1 MAVTRRSMMGLVAAS
16 PLLAQLGQAAGPD
29 GEAADWPGW
38 ALTRR
43 ALYDD
48 LAAQARRGTDIRE
61 FGARLDGQTDDSDAL
76 ERALASG
83 APAILIPAGRG
94 LSMLIRRQIRI
105 TRPVVLLGAGG
116 QATIKYAGRD
126 KDLFLACALEEDPA
140 RFLGPI
146 RLDNLRIIRPEPL
159 RAHGKLLLGYNL
171 RGVSVTRCASERM
184 GLVGMH
190 HMLQRLRRY
199 RRAEGTV
206 VEDPA
211 LKSGFSAT
219 LDDLCEDLQ
228 VHDCETDARSYM
240 SQMVRFDFTRRVAI
254 SHCRGRFANVSWW
267 GGGGRRKEGGDLRH
281 PRRVRDVYVA
291 DSEFSHAL
299 GGIYGNNGQ
308 DILIARNKVAM
319 VVDIGIDFEGCV
331 NAVAR
336 DNIVTNAGNFCLA
349 TFFAA
354 KNILFEN
361 NLCIQDG
368 GGTNIHLQLRARKMG
383 AANGRTLLALRSA
396 GFGAVDGAI
405 EVAFRNNRFAWQGA
419 DGVGGCVPSFFG
431 RMEVSG
437 NRFENVTCNLAYR
450 RTGSLIVADNQFTFA
465 EGVVPVRP
473 VISGNAAQMTVQRNR
488 IHVASAVDAPLRAIQ
503 LTLLPDSKSALV
515 EGNQIDAAAAG
526 LPIVMAAPAE
536 THAEVVVRDNSGGG
550 LLVTEGLVVRADGNQ
565 DAAGRPVVPRIIP
578 VESAAPAA
586 PPAESSDEESSPST
600 ADADESALEM
610 ASAPALLRSQ
620 KLANT

>member
-1 MAVTRRSMMGLVAAS
+1 MSLTRRSMIGLVATS
-16 PLLAQLGQAAGPD
+16 PLLAQLGRAAGPD
-29 GEAADWPGW
+29 GEAADWPAW
-38 ALTRR
+38 ARTRWQ
-43 ALYDD
+43 LYDE
-48 LAAQARRGTDIRE
+48 LAGLARRGTDVRE
-61 FGARLDGQTDDSDAL
+61 FGARLDGTSDDADAL
-76 ERALASG
+76 ERALAAG
-83 APAILIPAGRG
+83 AAAILIPAGPGR
-94 LSMLIRRQIRI
+94 SMRIGRQIRI
-105 TRPVVLLGAGG
+105 TRPTVLIGTGG
-116 QATIKYAGRD
+116 QAAIEYTGRE
-126 KDLFLACALEEDPA
+126 KDMFLACALEEDPT

-159 RAHGKLLLGYNL
+159 RPHGKLLLGYNL
-171 RGVSVTRCASERM
+171 RGVSVTRCTSERM

-199 RRAEGTV
+199 RRAGGSIA
-206 VEDPA
+206 EDPA

-228 VHDCETDARSYM
+228 VHDCRTDARTYM

-254 SHCRGRFANVSWW
+254 SHCHGRFANVSWW
-267 GGGGRRKEGGDLRH
+267 GGGGRRDEGGDLRH

-368 GGTNIHLQLRARKMG
+368 GATNIHLQLRARKMG

-405 EVAFRNNRFAWQGA
+405 EVAFRNNRFVWQGS

-431 RMEVSG
+431 RLEVSG

-450 RTGSLIVADNQFTFA
+450 RTGSLIVADNQLTFGK
-465 EGVVPVRP
+465 GVLPVRP
-473 VISGNAAQMTVQRNR
+473 VISGNAAQLSVQRNR
-488 IHVASAVDAPLRAIQ
+488 IRLADAPTGQLRAIQ
-503 LTLLPDSKSALV
+503 LALLPGSKFALV
-515 EGNQIDAAAAG
+515 EGNRIEAAAD
-526 LPIVMAAPAE
+526 LPIVMVAP
-536 THAEVVVRDNSGGG
+536 SGTPASVILRNNHGG
-550 LLVTEGLVVRADGNQ
+550 TLLVTEGLTVRADGNQ
-565 DAAGRPVVPRIIP
+565 DGSDRPVVPRTIP
-578 VESAAPAA
+578 VEFATADASPADSADQ
-586 PPAESSDEESSPST
+586 ETSPSA
-600 ADADESALEM
+600 ADADETALEAEAVPAFLRSHKP
-610 ASAPALLRSQ
+610 ASA
-620 KLANT
+620 